1 MIDLD
6 AIIDEHER
14 RIAVSFMALI
24 GGMKRELNEAE
35 LIELIESGRTEE
47 ALALVLRNAPN
58 IYTASGVAWL
68 AAANYTAD
76 QIGVELGSVV
86 IDYDVVNQNAINAM
100 QRNKLDLVQGF
111 TDTQKTTSR
120 AAITEGIRRGDN
132 PRKQAKNLIDSLGL
146 TPHQQQVVNN
156 YERALRGA
164 SRDALSNKL
173 RNAGDD
179 AAVRR
184 AADLGEALP
193 EARIEKMV
201 ERYRKRMI
209 AHRAT
214 VIARTEA
221 LRSVHEGSDS
231 MFAQAFADGILEE
244 DDVFQTWHTAK
255 NERVRG
261 SHRAMHRQ
269 ERPVGEPFI
278 SGLGNRLMRPGDSS
292 APAADVINCRCRKTV
307 QIRVRTSEGT

>member
-1 MIDLD
+1 MIDLE
-6 AIIDEHER
+6 AILDEHEPKIR
-14 RIAVSFMALI
+14 VSFMHLI
-24 GGMKRELNEAE
+24 GSMRREVSEAE
-35 LIELIESGRTEE
+35 LATLIENGRTEE

-58 IYTASGVAWL
+58 VYTASGAAWL

-76 QIGVELGSVV
+76 QIGTDLGEVV
-86 IDYDVVNQNAINAM
+86 INYDVTNQNAITAM
-100 QRNKLDLVQGF
+100 QRNRLDLVQGF
-111 TDTQKTTSR
+111 TDTQKQTSR
-120 AAITEGIRRGDN
+120 QAIVAGIRAGDN
-132 PRKQAKNLIDSLGL
+132 PKKQARALINSLGL
-146 TPHQQQVVNN
+146 TPNQEAAVRN

-164 SRDALSNKL
+164 STDALRNKL
-173 RNAGDD
+173 RNAADD

-184 AADLGEALP
+184 AADLGEALSD
-193 EARIEKMV
+193 ARIERMV
-201 ERYRKRMI
+201 NDYRTRMI

-214 VIARTEA
+214 TIARTEA

-231 MFAQAFADGILEE
+231 MFAQAFADGTLQP

-269 ERPVGEPFI
+269 QRPVGEPFM
-278 SGLGNRLMRPGDSS
+278 SGLGNLLMRPGDSS

-307 QIRVRTSEGT
+307 QIRVRTER

>member
-6 AIIDEHER
+6 LIVNEHER
-14 RIAVSFMALI
+14 RIRLSFMSLI
-24 GGMKRELNEAE
+24 GGMRREVSEAE

-111 TDTQKTTSR
+111 TETQKHTSR
-120 AAITEGIRRGDN
+120 VAITEGIRRGDN
-132 PRKQAKNLIDSLGL
+132 PRKQARNLINSLGL
-146 TPHQQQVVNN
+146 TPHQQSIVDG

-164 SRDALSNKL
+164 SLDALSNKL

-201 ERYRKRMI
+201 ERYRQRMI

-231 MFAQAFADGILEE
+231 MFAQAFADGILEP
-244 DDVFQTWHTAK
+244 DNVFQTWHTAK
-255 NERVRG
+255 DERVRG

-292 APAADVINCRCRKTV
+292 APAADVINCRCRKTM
-307 QIRVRTSEGT
+307 QIKVRSIK

>member
-1 MIDLD
+1 MIELD

-14 RIAVSFMALI
+14 RIRLSFMALI
-24 GGMKRELNEAE
+24 GGMRREVSEAE

-58 IYTASGVAWL
+58 VYTASGVAWL
-68 AAANYTAD
+68 SAANHTAD

-86 IDYDVVNQNAINAM
+86 IDYDITNQNAVNAM

-111 TDTQKTTSR
+111 TETQKQTTR
-120 AAITEGIRRGDN
+120 AAIVEGIRAGDN
-132 PRKQAKNLIDSLGL
+132 PRKQARNLINSLGL
-146 TPHQQQVVNN
+146 TPNQQSVVNN
-156 YERALRGA
+156 YERSLRAA
-164 SRDALSNKL
+164 SSDALTNKL
-173 RNAGDD
+173 RNAGND

-184 AADLGEALP
+184 AATLGEALP
-193 EARIEKMV
+193 EAKIRQMV
-201 ERYRKRMI
+201 EQYRTRMI

-231 MFAQAFADGILEE
+231 MFAQAFADGVLEE
-244 DDVFQTWHTAK
+244 EDVFQTWHTAK
-255 NERVRG
+255 DERVRG
-261 SHRAMHRQ
+261 SHRFMHLQ
-269 ERPVGEPFI
+269 ERPVGEPFT
-278 SGLGNRLMRPGDSS
+278 SGLGNRLMRPGDLG

-307 QIRVRTSEGT
+307 QIRVRTLE